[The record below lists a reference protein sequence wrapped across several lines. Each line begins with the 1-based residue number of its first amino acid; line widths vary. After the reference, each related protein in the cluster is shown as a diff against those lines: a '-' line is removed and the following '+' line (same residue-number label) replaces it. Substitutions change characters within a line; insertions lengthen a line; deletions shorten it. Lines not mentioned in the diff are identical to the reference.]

1 VTDRV
6 TGERETLHETHRMRY
21 LFTPE
26 IELAL
31 ATAGM
36 TLVDSLA
43 WMTAEPPGIDSW
55 GACYVA
61 RA

>member
-1 VTDRV
+1 
-6 TGERETLHETHRMRY
+6 MRY

-26 IELAL
+26 IVLAL